1 VSRNLITRRAGVLAA
16 AIAAGVLGMAAPAV
30 ADVTID
36 PPSAPQGSGQ
46 NVHFKVTNTGS
57 SPITRVKL
65 VLPADTPIAEVF
77 PLSVDNWAPQITP
90 LKLSTPLTS
99 IHAGTPVT
107 ETASAV
113 TWIAVNGKAI
123 APGGSA
129 DLAVALGP
137 LPLTSTMTFQL
148 EPTYASGAGPAL
160 PAVRLALTAAEPG
173 AATGHTTHGGG
184 TATEPA
190 AGSEDAAFAAV
201 VAQAEQGPGFWSIAG
216 WIVAALALAGAA
228 LAVLRGRHREAES
241 GDEEPDD
248 DEPGDDEASGEDKEP
263 VTAGGRASS
272 WRYSG

>member
-1 VSRNLITRRAGVLAA
+1 MSRNLIPHRAGVLAA
-16 AIAAGVLGMAAPAV
+16 AITAGVLGTAAPAM
-30 ADVTID
+30 ADVSID
-36 PPSAPQGSGQ
+36 PPSAPRGSGA
-46 NVHFKVTNTGS
+46 NVHFKVTNTGQ

-65 VLPADTPIAEVF
+65 IMPADTPVAEVF

-107 ETASAV
+107 ETAAAI
-113 TWIAVNGKAI
+113 TWIAVNGKSI

-137 LPLTSTMTFQL
+137 LPLTSAMTFQL
-148 EPTYASGAGPAL
+148 EPTYASGTGPAL
-160 PAVRLALTAAEPG
+160 PPALLTLTEAAPG
-173 AATGHTTHGGG
+173 AATGHTTHDG
-184 TATEPA
+184 TGSEPA

-216 WIVAALALAGAA
+216 WVVAALAVAGAV
-228 LAVLRGRHREAES
+228 LAVLRGRHRATES
-241 GDEEPDD
+241 GDDEPDD
-248 DEPGDDEASGEDKEP
+248 DGTEDDEAAGEDKEP
-263 VTAGGRASS
+263 VTAGGKASN

>member
-1 VSRNLITRRAGVLAA
+1 MLAA
-16 AIAAGVLGMAAPAV
+16 AIAAGVLGTAAPAM
-30 ADVTID
+30 ADVSID
-36 PPSAPQGSGQ
+36 PPSAAQGSGA
-46 NVHFKVTNTGS
+46 NVHFKVTNTGA

-65 VLPADTPIAEVF
+65 VLPADTPVAEVF

-107 ETASAV
+107 ETAAAI
-113 TWIAVNGKAI
+113 TWIAVPGKAL

-137 LPLTSTMTFQL
+137 LPLTSTMTFHL
-148 EPTYASGAGPAL
+148 EPTYAAGSGPAL
-160 PAVRLALTAAEPG
+160 PPAVLTLTEAAPG
-173 AATGHTTHGGG
+173 QATGHTGHDG

-190 AGSEDAAFAAV
+190 AGSDDAVFAAV

-216 WIVAALALAGAA
+216 WIVAALAVAGAV
-228 LAVLRGRHREAES
+228 LAVLRGRRRETGS
-241 GDEEPDD
+241 GDD
-248 DEPGDDEASGEDKEP
+248 DEPDEDGTGDDEATGEGNEP
-263 VTAGGRASS
+263 VTAGARASS